1 MAELQRVQGA
11 AGGHNFFRGHNISS
25 ALGASTPN
33 FAQDKALRGRS
44 CGVNLLVPRK
54 PLQSASLLCASY
66 QPIHLHSCLPSCRP
80 SSVTPLAMSVI
91 RERRLSLTVAI
102 KVLDFVVT
110 DQSWLDFQIIF
121 DKEL

>member
-1 MAELQRVQGA
+1 MQVVVI
-11 AGGHNFFRGHNISS
+11 FFRGHYISS

-54 PLQSASLLCASY
+54 PLQSPSLLCASY
-66 QPIHLHSCLPSCRP
+66 QPIHLHSCLPSARP
-80 SSVTPLAMSVI
+80 SSVTPLVMSVI
-91 RERRLSLTVAI
+91 CERRLSLTVAI
-102 KVLDFVVT
+102 RVLDFVVT
-110 DQSWLDFQIIF
+110 DQSGFNFQIIF